1 MSEKDTEIEI
11 SVSRPKHWAVNVKL
25 SKAAWNNL
33 SQAYKQPLSR
43 IGLIMGSIAI
53 GFALANGGAIL
64 QNPAVKA
71 ILPMLKGEQQR

>member
-1 MSEKDTEIEI
+1 MSDKDTAIKI
-11 SVSRPKHWAVNVKL
+11 IVSRPNSWEVNVNL
-25 SKAAWNNL
+25 SQTAWNNL